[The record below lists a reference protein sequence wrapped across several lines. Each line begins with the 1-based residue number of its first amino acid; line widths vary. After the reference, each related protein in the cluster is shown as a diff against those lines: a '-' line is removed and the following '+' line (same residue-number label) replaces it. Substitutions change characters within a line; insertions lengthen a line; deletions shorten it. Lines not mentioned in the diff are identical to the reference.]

1 MVDKV
6 PAKVAA
12 KAASKRKAA
21 EEAAAAGGSILPP
34 PAKSPA
40 LGVGSSPRAEA
51 ASLQLALT
59 VAGDS
64 SDHSGA
70 LVPAAPERK
79 GNKYR
84 GVYVDK
90 QADNKWKASI
100 RLNHKELHLG
110 YYDSEELAARAYDK
124 ANICVKGVPKNLKHP
139 GAFSDADI
147 EVIKSF
153 DGDVEKLRRW
163 MGVGYDAKRC
173 TSAHRGVCKEK
184 KTGKWRAEIQR
195 RGKKESLGYHEL
207 EEDAVRAYDRACIV
221 INGDAAKTNRP
232 ASEYE
237 AERALLRAF
246 TFEQYQATLQTKARR
261 QAKHTSD
268 FRGVRKHEHKQ
279 KNGELSVKWRA
290 EITRDGKKVS
300 LGYHDDEEAA
310 ARAYDDARIKQC
322 ADAGKAC
329 NPDWLN
335 FPMALPAPPANARRD
350 APPALPAAPANGA
363 ANAAAARR
371 AARVGRRRATAPET
385 PRRGGQLGTPA
396 AAAPGGRT
404 RRRRRRRRGRGSP
417 WGGSRGRRWRRRRPP
432 PRWRRGPS
440 SPAWPNEGVEQI
452 PGGAPSFDSYTLK
465 HFFIM

>member
-363 ANAAAARR
+363 ANAAAAAARGESGAATGDGAGDAATGR
-371 AARVGRRRATAPET
+371 AAGDAGGGGSGRAHAKAAAPSLRAGKSL
-385 PRRGGQLGTPA
+385 GGVKGKKVA
-396 AAAPGGRT
+396 AAAAAAAVET
-404 RRRRRRRRGRGSP
+404 GSFLA
-417 WGGSRGRRWRRRRPP
+417 SL
-432 PRWRRGPS
+432 
-440 SPAWPNEGVEQI
+440 AE
-452 PGGAPSFDSYTLK
+452 
-465 HFFIM
+465 

>member
-1 MVDKV
+1 MRLPVLRRLSARLELWACDARPLHEAV
-6 PAKVAA
+6 RWTGADARRRGRLAGASHVRAA
-12 KAASKRKAA
+12 RRRGRRA

-237 AERALLRAF
+237 AERALLLRD
-246 TFEQYQATLQTKARR
+246 ELRHQLREEARR
-261 QAKHTSD
+261 QRARRLGAVEPQRAHERGHPLVVGRALVEHRRRGERE
-268 FRGVRKHEHKQ
+268 RGVRDA
-279 KNGELSVKWRA
+279 ELGDV
-290 EITRDGKKVS
+290 
-300 LGYHDDEEAA
+300 
-310 ARAYDDARIKQC
+310 
-322 ADAGKAC
+322 
-329 NPDWLN
+329 
-335 FPMALPAPPANARRD
+335 
-350 APPALPAAPANGA
+350 
-363 ANAAAARR
+363 
-371 AARVGRRRATAPET
+371 RVH
-385 PRRGGQLGTPA
+385 L
-396 AAAPGGRT
+396 
-404 RRRRRRRRGRGSP
+404 RRRRRRRRAEAAARLLA
-417 WGGSRGRRWRRRRPP
+417 PP
-432 PRWRRGPS
+432 VH
-440 SPAWPNEGVEQI
+440 AEQVVERARLRA
-452 PGGAPSFDSYTLK
+452 G
-465 HFFIM
+465 